1 MMMIATFL
9 ILTMLGIYLILAD
22 VFEISRLKTSKTI
35 LNISKHEKKKSAKSL
50 EVLLLDIATK
60 LSKYISL
67 DEYKK
72 GRLEMTLRSAQIKIS
87 PETYVAD
94 VYIKTGIVFMIS
106 IISFFITPFLS
117 ILFIIYGCI
126 VYKRE
131 YNKAEEILKKR
142 KNKIEYELPK
152 FAMNIEQEL
161 KSSRDV
167 LKILEIYHKHN
178 YKTNLGEEL
187 EITIADM
194 RSGSYEE
201 ALRRFETRIGSSSLS
216 EIIRGLMG
224 VLHGNDETLYFRMLA
239 HDLKELEYQRLRGI
253 VLKRPQKIKKY
264 SAMMLS
270 CLMLVYGVV
279 LGYEIVN
286 GLSSMFK

>member
-1 MMMIATFL
+1 MIIIATFL

-22 VFEISRLKTSKTI
+22 VFEVSKLKTSKTI
-35 LNISKHEKKKSAKSL
+35 LNISKKEKKKSAKSL
-50 EVLLLDIATK
+50 EVLLLDMATK
-60 LSKYISL
+60 ISKYISL
-67 DEYKK
+67 DDYKK

-94 VYIKTGIVFMIS
+94 VYIKTGIVFIIS
-106 IISFFITPFLS
+106 VISFFITPFLS